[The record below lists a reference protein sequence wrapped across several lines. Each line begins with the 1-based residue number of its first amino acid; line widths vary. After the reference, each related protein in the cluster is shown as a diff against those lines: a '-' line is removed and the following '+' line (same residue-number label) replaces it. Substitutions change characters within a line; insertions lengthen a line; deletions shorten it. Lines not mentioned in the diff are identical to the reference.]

1 MSEKLLTISVA
12 SYNTEKTLAETVQSL
27 FINKEWMDKLEVII
41 VNDGSKDN
49 TSSIA
54 HELTA
59 KSPDSIIV
67 VDKEN
72 GGYGSTVNSSL
83 SRASGKYF
91 KLLDG
96 DDWFNTEEL
105 PSYLAFLDRSD
116 ADLIVS
122 PYVEVRADR
131 KLIDNHLEISE
142 KTVTFE
148 NLAIENKLFV
158 MHEIAIKTALL
169 QSKGRSIAEHCFY
182 TDAEYVFYC
191 ILSAKTVAR
200 YTSPI
205 YLYRLGVEGQ
215 SVSYEGIRKH
225 QKDLPIVMDRIVSC
239 HAKEG
244 SQALGARKE
253 ILDLCVCNIIFHTY
267 RSYMLLDEPKK
278 HKAELM
284 KLDQSL
290 KQNYRIEYMI
300 SNGSRL
306 VKTARQTG
314 FVPYGLLCRYANLKF
329 MREMKS

>member
-1 MSEKLLTISVA
+1 MSEKLLTISIA

-27 FINKEWMDKLEVII
+27 FIDKECMDKLEVII
-41 VNDGSKDN
+41 VNDGSKDK
-49 TSSIA
+49 TSNIA
-54 HELTA
+54 HELERQY
-59 KSPDSIIV
+59 PDSIIV

-72 GGYGSTVNSSL
+72 GGYGSTVNTSL
-83 SRASGKYF
+83 ARASGKYF

-105 PSYLAFLDRSD
+105 SSFLVFLDETD

-122 PYVEVRADR
+122 PYVEVRAYR
-131 KLIDNHLEISE
+131 KLIDNHQELPDGVVYI
-142 KTVTFE
+142 E
-148 NLAIENKLFV
+148 NIAIKNKLFV
-158 MHEIAIKTALL
+158 MHEIAIRTKLL
-169 QSKGRSIAEHCFY
+169 QGQGRTIAEHCFY

-191 ILSAKTVAR
+191 MLSANTVAR
-200 YTSPI
+200 YSSPI

-244 SQALGARKE
+244 TQVLRAKKE

-267 RSYMLLDEPKK
+267 RSFMLLDKPKE
-278 HKAELM
+278 HKIELV

-290 KQNYRIEYMI
+290 KQNFIAEYLI
-300 SNGSRL
+300 ANGSRL
-306 VKTARQTG
+306 VKIARQTR

-329 MREMKS
+329 MREMKA